1 MKVKDPNSQKVK
13 VLHLEQIS
21 TKTSHSAQLQLNH
34 RIMQS
39 FSSTSS
45 SETPMEWLARRKAAF
60 GGLQGRLQGHH
71 LSKFD
76 KKNFKE
82 AFITDKSRFLKR
94 QSKYNRS
101 KSFLILMEDNIH
113 SIGSRSETAGMIMAY
128 GGGPLKEKFL

>member
-1 MKVKDPNSQKVK
+1 M
-13 VLHLEQIS
+13 
-21 TKTSHSAQLQLNH
+21 
-34 RIMQS
+34 RS

-60 GGLQGRLQGHH
+60 GGLQWRLQGHH

-113 SIGSRSETAGMIMAY
+113 SIGSGSETAGMIMAY
-128 GGGPLKEKFL
+128 GGGPLKEKIL

>member
-1 MKVKDPNSQKVK
+1 
-13 VLHLEQIS
+13 
-21 TKTSHSAQLQLNH
+21 
-34 RIMQS
+34 
-39 FSSTSS
+39 
-45 SETPMEWLARRKAAF
+45 MEWLARRKAAF

-113 SIGSRSETAGMIMAY
+113 SIGSGSETAGMIMAY
-128 GGGPLKEKFL
+128 GGGPLKEKFLKGEIRYNPNEYFIHANATDFKRELPDVDPSQEVPTNQKKRRLLE

>member
-1 MKVKDPNSQKVK
+1 
-13 VLHLEQIS
+13 
-21 TKTSHSAQLQLNH
+21 
-34 RIMQS
+34 MQS
-39 FSSTSS
+39 STSTSS

-101 KSFLILMEDNIH
+101 KISLILMEDNIH
-113 SIGSRSETAGMIMAY
+113 SIGSGSETAGMIMAY
-128 GGGPLKEKFL
+128 GGGPLKEKIL

>member
-1 MKVKDPNSQKVK
+1 MKVKDPNSLKVK

-34 RIMQS
+34 QIMQS

-45 SETPMEWLARRKAAF
+45 SETPREWLARRKAAF